1 MKGQD
6 MRVQNNPFQL
16 ASRLGLVAVAPEDDE
31 LQLDIDHPIDHE
43 ITDRMLAV
51 LEAHDIPCEIA
62 RTTESKSGNAH
73 VVIRIEWPRPLDPVT
88 RIALQA
94 CFGSDR
100 KRELLS
106 LLRHEFKTQNP
117 PTVLFEVAV

>member
-6 MRVQNNPFQL
+6 MRVHNDAHAL
-16 ASRLGLVAVAPEDDE
+16 AARWGLTVVAPEDDE
-31 LQLDIDHPIDHE
+31 LQLDIDEPGDL
-43 ITDRMLAV
+43 DVANKMLRV
-51 LEAHDIPCEIA
+51 LEAHDIRCEVA
-62 RTTESKSGNAH
+62 RATPSKSGNAH
-73 VVIRIEWPRPLDPVT
+73 VVMRIEWPRPLDPIT

-106 LLRHEFKTQNP
+106 LLRHEFGTQNP
-117 PTVLFEVAV
+117 PTVFFEVSE

>member
-6 MRVQNNPFQL
+6 MRHHNDPSVL
-16 ASRLGLVAVAPEDDE
+16 AGRMGLVAVSAAEDE
-31 LQLDIDHPIDHE
+31 LQLDIDNPLDHE
-43 ITDRMLAV
+43 VADRMLAV
-51 LEAHDIPCEIA
+51 LEAHDIPCEVVRA
-62 RTTESKSGNAH
+62 TPSKSGNFH
-73 VVIRIEWPRPLDPVT
+73 ITMRIEWPRPLDPVT

-117 PTVLFEVAV
+117 PTVFFEVAS